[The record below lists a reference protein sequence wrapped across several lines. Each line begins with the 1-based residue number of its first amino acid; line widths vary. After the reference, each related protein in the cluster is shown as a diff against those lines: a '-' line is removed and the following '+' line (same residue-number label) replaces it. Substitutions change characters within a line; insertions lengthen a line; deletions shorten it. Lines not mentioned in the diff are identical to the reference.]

1 MFSYQVLFV
10 DGQTM
15 QVDAVSVSDAVMV
28 SKTRKVGTNAIVEV
42 RQLDAEGGRLVFPAF
57 AK

>member
-28 SKTRKVGTNAIVEV
+28 SKTRKVGTNAIVEI